1 MITKIFSA
9 ALWGLDAF
17 LVSAET
23 DLSAGFPA
31 FQIIGLGD
39 TAVQESKERVRS
51 SMRNCGITFP
61 YSKKLIVNLAPA
73 DVKKNGPSFDLAI
86 AVGILKAMGLVQ
98 ESLDDAVFVGEL
110 SLDGS
115 LRKVNGVL
123 SIAVFARDHGFKKL
137 YVPAENFH
145 EGSLVTGIEIIPL
158 SGLAGFLSLLQG
170 DAPAPI
176 PEKPP
181 ASAETANEAR
191 VNDIAFIRGQEMPK
205 RALEIAASG
214 GHNILF
220 NGPPGSG
227 KTMLAKALA
236 GILPKLNT
244 EEALE
249 VTKIY
254 SIAGLL
260 KSGNTLVSKRPFRS
274 PHHTASPAALV
285 GGGTIP
291 RPGEITLAH
300 RGVLFLDEF
309 SEFARGVLE
318 SLRQPLE
325 EKEITISR
333 AFGGITF
340 PASFILIASTN
351 PCPCGY
357 ATHPTRECSCS
368 PNAIERY
375 TQKLS
380 GPILDRFD
388 LQIEVAPVE
397 VSLLEMRSEGSEQ
410 SALVRA
416 RVEQAREFQL
426 KRFLGTG
433 IFYNA
438 EMNAR
443 DIEAYCVLKPES
455 SAFLRNASTKLDLS
469 ARGYFKILKVGRTIA
484 DLAQSET
491 LETEHIAE
499 ALQYRF

>member
-17 LVSAET
+17 LVSAEF
-23 DLSAGFPA
+23 DLSPGFPA

-86 AVGILKAMGLVQ
+86 AVGILKAMGVVQ
-98 ESLDDAVFVGEL
+98 KSLDDSLFVGEL

-123 SIAVFARDHGFKKL
+123 SIAVFARDHGFKKF

-158 SGLAGFLSLLQG
+158 VGLSHFLSLLQG
-170 DAPAPI
+170 TAPAPF
-176 PEKPP
+176 PEKPFLP
-181 ASAETANEAR
+181 LEIHNEEL

-236 GILPKLNT
+236 GILPKLGA

-368 PNAIERY
+368 PHAIERY
-375 TQKLS
+375 TQRLS

-397 VSLLEMRSEGSEQ
+397 ISVLEMRSEKIEK
-410 SALVRA
+410 SARVRT
-416 RVEQAREFQL
+416 RVEQAREFQF
-426 KRFLGTG
+426 KRFSGTG

-438 EMNAR
+438 EMNTR
-443 DIEAYCVLKPES
+443 NIETYCTLKPES
-455 SAFLRNASTKLDLS
+455 AAFLKNASIKLNLS

-484 DLAQSET
+484 DLSQSET